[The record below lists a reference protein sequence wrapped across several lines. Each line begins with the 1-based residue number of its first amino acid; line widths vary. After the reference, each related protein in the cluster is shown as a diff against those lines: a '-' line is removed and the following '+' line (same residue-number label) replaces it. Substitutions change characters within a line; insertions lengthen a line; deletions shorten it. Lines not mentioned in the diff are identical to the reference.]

1 MIIIRKA
8 TPADAPAIISFQQ
21 AMAMET
27 EGLELKTEFITPGVK
42 AVFDDP
48 GKGEYYVAEDQG
60 KVVASL
66 MITYEWS
73 DWRNANVWWFQSVY
87 VIPEY
92 RRSGIFRMMY
102 GFVRSEGEKEGIAGL
117 RLYVESEN
125 HRAQKTYEAM
135 GMDGSHYRMFEW
147 MGDRP

>member
-1 MIIIRKA
+1 MIIIRRA
-8 TPADAPAIISFQQ
+8 NTSDTDVIVSFQQ

-27 EGLELKTEFITPGVK
+27 ESLVLDNEKLTKGVM
-42 AVFDDP
+42 AVFEDS
-48 GKGEYYVAEDQG
+48 GKGKYYVAEEEG

-66 MITYEWS
+66 MITFEWS

-87 VIPEY
+87 VMPDY

-102 GFVRSEGEKEGIAGL
+102 DFIKKEGLKENICGL
-117 RLYVESEN
+117 RLYVETEN

-135 GMDGSHYRMFEW
+135 GMNGSHYKTYE
-147 MGDRP
+147 